1 MECILL
7 AGNYSNL
14 SEHGIYNI
22 IKENALYLAI
32 GQCYVY
38 SYPFTLTSY
47 ECITNN
53 FPGGLFTYVREV
65 SLYDKHLFEHKHFL
79 QIQKSFSFMEDLTV
93 TNWKP

>member
-1 MECILL
+1 MP
-7 AGNYSNL
+7 NL
-14 SEHGIYNI
+14 EELRFYFKCSR
-22 IKENALYLAI
+22 
-32 GQCYVY
+32 QCYVY